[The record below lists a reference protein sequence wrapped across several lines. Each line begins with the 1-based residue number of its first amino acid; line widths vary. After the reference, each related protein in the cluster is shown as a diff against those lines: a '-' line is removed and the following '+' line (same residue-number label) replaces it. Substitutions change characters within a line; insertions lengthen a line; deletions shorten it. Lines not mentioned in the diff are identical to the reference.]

1 MPWGRHGQFGSCG
14 ASGAVLG
21 MLGPQTADIGWGS
34 GDGAVCV
41 LSSPADDPVLGAGHE
56 CPSGNASWPRVL
68 AVERADHLPIDRGR
82 LRGTPPDGR
91 GRGTAG

>member
-1 MPWGRHGQFGSCG
+1 MKPAFVNLNVATRLNLITVVAACHGG
-14 ASGAVLG
+14 ARAKFVRAEHRA
-21 MLGPQTADIGWGS
+21 P
-34 GDGAVCV
+34 
-41 LSSPADDPVLGAGHE
+41 PADDPVLGAGHE